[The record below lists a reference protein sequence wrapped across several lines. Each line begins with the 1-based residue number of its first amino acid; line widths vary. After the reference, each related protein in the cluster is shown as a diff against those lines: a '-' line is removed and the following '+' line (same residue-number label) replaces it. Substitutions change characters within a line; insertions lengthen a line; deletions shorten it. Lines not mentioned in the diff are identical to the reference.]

1 MNSGKSYKADLILLF
16 ITLIWAGTFSTIKNV
31 LTEINPY
38 VFIILRFLLAIL
50 FFTAIFNK
58 HIKINEGKTLIH
70 GGILGILYA
79 IGYILQMVGLQY
91 TSASK
96 SAFITGTMVIFAP
109 ISQMF
114 IEKKMI
120 SKLQM
125 AGVLLAGVGLYLLS
139 SPEGG
144 IINLGDI
151 LTLFSAMVYGIYVV
165 LTGKYSKV
173 SNLNGLV
180 FLQLLITIV
189 FTLPFAAVYGSFNIN
204 YSSALI
210 LTIIYTGI
218 FATVVTL
225 YLQTKYQKESSP
237 TRAAIIYTMEPLFA
251 AFIAYYIFSEII
263 GHNVI
268 LGGGLIISGL
278 LIAEFSETILKFK
291 FERRKNE

>member
-1 MNSGKSYKADLILLF
+1 MTTNKSYKADFILLF

-31 LTEINPY
+31 LTEVNPY
-38 VFIILRFLLAIL
+38 VFIILRFVLAIV
-50 FFTAIFNK
+50 FFTAIFNR

-70 GGILGILYA
+70 GGILGLLYA
-79 IGYILQMVGLQY
+79 IGYIFQMVGLQY
-91 TSASK
+91 TTASK
-96 SAFITGTMVIFAP
+96 SAFITGTLVIFAP
-109 ISQMF
+109 VCQMF
-114 IEKKMI
+114 MEKKMI
-120 SKLQM
+120 SVIQM
-125 AGVLLAGVGLYLLS
+125 AGVLLAGTGLFILS

-144 IINLGDI
+144 IVNIGDI
-151 LTLFSAMVYGIYVV
+151 LTLISAVIFGIYVV
-165 LTGKYSKV
+165 LTGIYSKV

-180 FLQLLITIV
+180 FLQLLITIIL
-189 FTLPFAAVYGSFNIN
+189 TLPLAVAYGSFRIN
-204 YSSALI
+204 YSSELI

-268 LGGGLIISGL
+268 WGGVLILAGL
-278 LIAEFSETILKFK
+278 LLAEFSDTILKFK
-291 FERRKNE
+291 FERIKNE